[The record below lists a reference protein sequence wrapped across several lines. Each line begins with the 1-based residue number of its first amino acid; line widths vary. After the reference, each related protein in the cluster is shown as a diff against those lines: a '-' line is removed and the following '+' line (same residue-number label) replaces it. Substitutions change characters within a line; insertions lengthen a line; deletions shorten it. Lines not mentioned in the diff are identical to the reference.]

1 MKDKNWRA
9 ILINGLASAVTSKLL
24 WAPLGPIPA
33 MIIGT
38 VVYEL
43 DPFQRASVHYEHFMK
58 EYDDASDD

>member
-9 ILINGLASAVTSKLL
+9 ILVNGLASAVTSRLL

-38 VVYEL
+38 IVYEL
-43 DPFQRASVHYEHFMK
+43 DPFQRASVHYEHFK
-58 EYDDASDD
+58 ENQNASDD